1 MTEPKKYYEP
11 TGTAVDEVEPPP
23 EEPTGA
29 PCPPDDPEPTDKIV
43 VEF

>member
-1 MTEPKKYYEP
+1 MAEPKKYYEP

-23 EEPTGA
+23 EEPTDA
-29 PCPPDDPEPTDKIV
+29 PEPTEKIV